1 MAARGLSG
9 LDVRIPSVGPEAQ
22 GPDRS
27 LDKGHMVFRVEIF
40 YNGRRHT
47 IQRRYSEFHAL
58 HKRIKK
64 LCKVPDFPVKRVP
77 NWRSKVLEQR
87 RQGLEA
93 YIQGVLYLNQEIPKE
108 LLEFLKLR
116 HFPSDTKASSLD
128 SLGEFLPGN
137 GSCRL
142 QHRPVLSFN
151 KDPYV
156 DAPSS
161 EPLPNTVV
169 NGVLQGLYGFSHCP
183 DEPRRLSPAMQGRR
197 PARDREEPGACAC
210 CRSERLPA

>member
-58 HKRIKK
+58 HKR
-64 LCKVPDFPVKRVP
+64 
-77 NWRSKVLEQR
+77 
-87 RQGLEA
+87 
-93 YIQGVLYLNQEIPKE
+93 GVLYLNQEIPKE

>member
-1 MAARGLSG
+1 MADGGVAVLE
-9 LDVRIPSVGPEAQ
+9 VHIPSVGPEAE
-22 GPDRS
+22 GPDRT
-27 LDKGHMVFRVEIF
+27 LEKGHMVFRVEIF

-137 GSCRL
+137 SSCQL
-142 QHRPVLSFN
+142 HHRPVLNFN

-156 DAPSS
+156 DPPSS
-161 EPLPNTVV
+161 ESLPNTVV
-169 NGVLQGLYGFSHCP
+169 NGVLQGLYGFGLCP
-183 DEPRRLSPAMQGRR
+183 AKPQRLSPATRGRR
-197 PARDREEPGACAC
+197 PDRDCEEHGTCAC

>member
-1 MAARGLSG
+1 MADGGVAVLE
-9 LDVRIPSVGPEAQ
+9 VHIPSVGPEAE
-22 GPDRS
+22 GPDRT
-27 LDKGHMVFRVEIF
+27 LEKGHMVFRVEIF

-58 HKRIKK
+58 HKR
-64 LCKVPDFPVKRVP
+64 
-77 NWRSKVLEQR
+77 
-87 RQGLEA
+87 
-93 YIQGVLYLNQEIPKE
+93 GVLYLNQEIPKE

-137 GSCRL
+137 SSCQL
-142 QHRPVLSFN
+142 HHRPVLNFN

-156 DAPSS
+156 DPPSS
-161 EPLPNTVV
+161 ESLPNTVV
-169 NGVLQGLYGFSHCP
+169 NGVLQGLYGFGLCP
-183 DEPRRLSPAMQGRR
+183 AKPQRLSPAMRGRR
-197 PARDREEPGACAC
+197 PDRDCEEHGTCAC